1 MCDLSVETIRL
12 SLDIFNCLLFQCCL
26 IAFLQ
31 LTETK
36 LKGWTA
42 KYGRVEKVIPLLEQY
57 RNFVSKN
64 HVFQEFNKAYIDMQ
78 AVIEEYKRDGNV
90 GKLVKILPLK
100 KYLYHLI
107 IFLDKRELA
116 DIDRFMRDTA
126 SRWKNVSMELRCVQS
141 MLEEVVAYWKRWN
154 NLAPEFD
161 NWLDK
166 AEQAINLPEEDRM
179 EFFQDISLWKDNYQ
193 LLGDT
198 VSFLIAT
205 CEDGI
210 ASELKNHYQVM
221 TNRWEKLYPLVNK
234 YSHAGD
240 ILRNRK
246 DFRAGVDMLSTWL
259 RNAEAVL
266 EKPELGSTDKMK
278 KHAEKLHKLQ
288 SEVEGVESLFKNV
301 SKMFQTLIQ
310 DLPRDEVDK
319 MMTTLKHEKETLVK
333 VRALIPTQMNLI
345 NQLLVQQESLE
356 SGQREINQW
365 LDDAEAL
372 LSSLDV
378 GGSREQVQ
386 NQLDRHKQ
394 FFTRSLYY
402 SSMLESKNKILRNI
416 IKSID
421 QSNIDVAEITA
432 KMDRLNDR
440 FNYVTQNANVWEQK
454 LQDTLRSWHNF
465 NECERVISNWLTNAE
480 NYFAEKHIDNK
491 HTVEIHKNFFERVNE
506 RWIHDLLQS
515 AQDLCSFLPKD
526 QHKPIMMSVE
536 KLQSKWKDVLS
547 FAPLH
552 LMRLQFRLDESTF
565 KYYVKEIEKE
575 ISSEHISFSK
585 QENIESIIIR
595 NQEYFSQRGPL
606 SETQKCLENL
616 KKITTVYTQQRPD
629 DKSLEEAYER
639 VAQQWQNINMKVE
652 GLKQQLEQIPEQWN
666 NYNEHF
672 ENMSRWMDQVD
683 GTLKNIL
690 KDVSTMEEFDREK
703 AIFQVIY
710 CCNM

>member
-1 MCDLSVETIRL
+1 
-12 SLDIFNCLLFQCCL
+12 
-26 IAFLQ
+26 
-31 LTETK
+31 
-36 LKGWTA
+36 
-42 KYGRVEKVIPLLEQY
+42 
-57 RNFVSKN
+57 
-64 HVFQEFNKAYIDMQ
+64 
-78 AVIEEYKRDGNV
+78 
-90 GKLVKILPLK
+90 
-100 KYLYHLI
+100 
-107 IFLDKRELA
+107 
-116 DIDRFMRDTA
+116 MRDTA

-154 NLAPEFD
+154 SLAPEFD

-210 ASELKNHYQVM
+210 ALELKNHYQVM

-246 DFRAGVDMLSTWL
+246 DFRAGVEMLSTWL

-333 VRALIPTQMNLI
+333 VRALIPSQMNLI

-432 KMDRLNDR
+432 KMERLNDR
-440 FNYVTQNANVWEQK
+440 FNYVTQNANIWEQK

-606 SETQKCLENL
+606 SETHKCLENL

-629 DKSLEEAYER
+629 DKSLDEAYER
-639 VAQQWQNINMKVE
+639 VAQQWQNLNVKVE

-666 NYNEHF
+666 NYYEHF
-672 ENMSRWMDQVD
+672 ENMSKWMDQVD

-690 KDVSTMEEFDREK
+690 KDVSTTEEFDREK
-703 AIFQVIY
+703 AIFQVNY
-710 CCNM
+710 FL